1 MVWFATPG
9 QSSEGSTIHL
19 GGTIDTTKPIDPVA
33 ANNPYSVSKVL
44 GRPIP
49 IVIGTGKVDGIPVIG
64 GALTAQIVSGYNQV
78 KLTSLEGLSDYPP
91 GTRWLNDDPFS
102 RTVEV
107 PTYGAQQTTQLGYLL
122 AYDPFGD
129 GYELIRLEINDAVV
143 YDAENGIG
151 ASETFRFYGGTQT
164 AVDPIST
171 GVIGAK
177 AGAWQGFA
185 MVFLSGYV
193 STSAPTVK
201 AVISNSADD
210 DGGTQPIAWTGT
222 APTTGAPLYSYEHA
236 GYDPTDNAIYQVLT
250 AADLPGLPSCFL
262 AVLDADT
269 HLERYRIP
277 LAGSDAYAA
286 STTPTLLCLRG
297 SGYVW
302 VKLSIPSDLGSPTR
316 VYNITTGAIVAEFT
330 EDPGEDFVWYVAEQF
345 GGKWLIAGNDADG
358 SGGNPSA
365 FAVIDLIAGS
375 IDVTR
380 NATAFS
386 GPFVRGRITP
396 GSASFFSNTA
406 ASGGTVQEATFN
418 GDAWSFAI
426 VYSPAGNVSGIHYDP
441 LTEYLLVME
450 TNSGVFNARRIAPD
464 TGLVDTFTVS
474 VLLETMSGPL
484 TTDRTVP
491 NPGTAIF
498 IHGTHEIWGVD
509 IAGKTAAKISD
520 FTVPAFTFEV
530 PFVDQGKASYFL
542 YTGHVWIEYR
552 LPSTLPRLV
561 ALDTFILT
569 KLMFLAGY
577 GPSELTFEGFS
588 GLTGFGFVIA
598 SDTNVRTAVQAIAD
612 IYSFSFAD
620 IGSGFY
626 FKKPGRDDAFAL
638 DAALTTDDLVFGD
651 KSAIDTTD
659 EASIRTTSRVELTYF
674 SKTDYNSRPASFQM
688 SPVNNSRKVD
698 KYSTPMV
705 MSDLDAKTF
714 CTQKYFE
721 AQLQRRNDTY
731 SLMGKPTLLPGDV
744 VSVPSGAITF
754 IVQIAS
760 VALNRDMSVD
770 IEASDFQTSVATTIN
785 PVTNTGYGNAFP
797 VTLATQY
804 IHLDVPLF
812 RYSDDL
818 GGTGLRQYGVV
829 ASRGQAGWGGGLL
842 LRGDT
847 AATLTALLSQA
858 PQNGVLGICTTILG
872 NPLDPFGTT
881 DTSTVTF
888 RKTAGS
894 AALLIDQTE
903 AQVLAGANFAFIGAQ
918 GRWEGV
924 GYKTAVDNGDGTFTL
939 SGFTIRGYRG
949 TEVFAPLHQV
959 GDQFLMIDASWLKG
973 VSHPLT
979 DLDKTK
985 YYKAIGLTQNPATGT
1000 VVPHTII
1007 GAAETPY
1014 ACVNLDAVVDT
1025 NGIDLTWDY
1034 RSRLAAGLNPANFGE
1049 AALSFQIDILAPETD
1064 GLVVIRTLT
1073 STTNFKLYTTADI
1086 TSDFGGIP
1094 DELTF
1099 DVYMMGTVPVLVPD
1113 QTPVVAGRGYRARE
1127 HVVFSPGT
1135 MTADNSIITAD
1146 STAYTADAA

>member
-1 MVWFATPG
+1 MAGIIGFATGAIIPG
-9 QSSEGSTIHL
+9 SV
-19 GGTIDTTKPIDPVA
+19 DTTKQIDPVSA
-33 ANNPYSVSKVL
+33 TPFTPSNVL
-44 GRPIP
+44 GRSIP
-49 IVIGTGKVDGIPVIG
+49 IVIGTGKVEGIPVIG
-64 GALTAQIVSGYNQV
+64 GTAIVSTSTTDDSSGRPGLIGFAAGPTLLGGQGTPATTPVSNPASSTQQIAQI
-78 KLTSLEGLSDYPP
+78 
-91 GTRWLNDDPFS
+91 
-102 RTVEV
+102 
-107 PTYGAQQTTQLGYLL
+107 GYLL

-129 GYELIRLEINDAVV
+129 GYELIRVEINDVVV

-151 ASETFRFYGGTQT
+151 ASQPFRFYGGTQT
-164 AVDPIST
+164 AVDPITKS
-171 GVIGAK
+171 VIGAK
-177 AGAWQGFA
+177 AGAWQRFA
-185 MVFLSGYV
+185 MIFIDGYV
-193 STSAPTVK
+193 TTSLPTVK
-201 AVISNSADD
+201 CVISNAADD
-210 DGGTQPIAWTGT
+210 DGGTHPIAWTGT

-236 GYDPTDNAIYQVLT
+236 GYDPTESAIYQVLT
-250 AADLPGLPSCFL
+250 AADIPGLGSCYL
-262 AVLDADT
+262 SVLDADT

-316 VYNITTGAIVAEFT
+316 VYNAATGAIVAEFS

-345 GGKWLIAGNDADG
+345 GGKWLIAGNDAEG

-365 FAVIDLIAGS
+365 FAVIDLVAGTV
-375 IDVTR
+375 DVTR
-380 NATAFS
+380 NATSFS
-386 GPFVRGRITP
+386 GPFVRGRIGQ

-406 ASGGTVQEATFN
+406 ASAGYVYEVTFN
-418 GDAWSFAI
+418 GDGWSFAI

-464 TGLVDTFTVS
+464 SGLVDTFTIS
-474 VLLETMSGPL
+474 VLLESMSGPL

-491 NPGTAIF
+491 KPGTAIF

-509 IAGKTAAKISD
+509 IAGKTATKISD

-530 PFVDQGKASYFL
+530 PFVDQAKASYFL
-542 YTGHVWIEYR
+542 YGGYVWVEHR

-569 KLMFLAGY
+569 KVMSLAGY

-588 GLTGFGFVIA
+588 GITGYGFVIA

-626 FKKPGRDDAFAL
+626 FKKPGQDDAFAY
-638 DAALTTDDLVFGD
+638 DATLTTADLVFGD
-651 KSAIDTTD
+651 KSAIDSSD
-659 EASIRTTSRVELTYF
+659 EAAIRTTSRVELTYF

-688 SPVNNSRKVD
+688 PAVNNSIKVD

-714 CTQKYFE
+714 CTQKYFK
-721 AQLQRRNDTY
+721 AQMRLRDHNF
-731 SLMGKPTLLPGDV
+731 SLMGRPTLLPGDV
-744 VSVPSGAITF
+744 VSVPSGDIAF
-754 IVQIAS
+754 GAQIAS
-760 VALNRDMSVD
+760 VALNRDMSID
-770 IEASDFQTSVATTIN
+770 IQASDFQTSVATTIN
-785 PVTNTGYGNAFP
+785 PVTNTGIGSVP
-797 VTLATQY
+797 ITLSTQY

-812 RYSDDL
+812 RYGDDL

-847 AATLTALLSQA
+847 AADLTALLSQA
-858 PQNGVLGICTTILG
+858 PQNGVLGICTTVLG
-872 NPLDPFGTT
+872 NPLDPFALT

-888 RKTAGS
+888 RKTAGD
-894 AALLIDQTE
+894 ATLLVNKTE
-903 AQVLAGANFAFIGAQ
+903 DQVLAGANFAFIGAP

-949 TEVFAPLHQV
+949 TEVFAYRHQV
-959 GDQFLMIDASWLKG
+959 GDQFVMIDASWLKG

-979 DLDKTK
+979 DLGGTK
-985 YYKAIGLTQNPATGT
+985 FYKAIGLTQNPATGT

-1014 ACVNLDAVVDT
+1014 APVNLNAVVASPD
-1025 NGIDLTWDY
+1025 GLDISWDY
-1034 RSRLAAGLNPANFGE
+1034 RSRLAAGLNPSNFGE
-1049 AALSFQIDILAPETD
+1049 AALAFEIDIYNGVTYK
-1064 GLVVIRTLT
+1064 RTLT
-1073 STTNFKLYTTADI
+1073 SATGSVHYATADVV
-1086 TSDFGGIP
+1086 TDFGSDPPAEI
-1094 DELTF
+1094 TF
-1099 DVYMMGTVPVLVPD
+1099 DVFMMSALSILVPG
-1113 QTPVVAGRGYRARE
+1113 QTRAVAGRGYKARAR
-1127 HVVFSPGT
+1127 VVLDPGS
-1135 MTADNSIITAD
+1135 MTADNSIILAD
-1146 STAYTADAA
+1146 STAFTADAA